1 MLCIAHRGGPGP
13 ENSLEAIRRSLAMR
27 APAIEIDV
35 WQVHGE
41 LWVTH
46 DRRLGREIAGYQV
59 LSDLPLDHLES
70 LRLSNGEHLPRLNQ
84 VLELVG
90 EQALL
95 NIELKGPDCAEALTR
110 ILTAHRQDFGHSPD
124 SWILSSFDHH
134 QLAQLQQSLP
144 EVRRGLLLY
153 GVPLD
158 MAQSA
163 DRVDAYSVNLSQDF
177 MPEALIQD
185 IRQRGKKVWIY
196 TANHPKDWRRLM
208 DIGVDG
214 VFTDHPDA
222 LMRYLAE
229 H

>member
-13 ENSLEAIRRSLAMR
+13 ENSLEAIRRSLAMG

-35 WQVHGE
+35 WQLHGE

-46 DRRLGREIAGYQV
+46 DRRLGREIAGHQV
-59 LSDLPLDHLES
+59 LSDLSRDHLEA
-70 LRLSNGEHLPRLNQ
+70 LRLSNGEHLPRLSQ

-90 EQALL
+90 ERALL
-95 NIELKGPDCAEALTR
+95 NIELKGPDCVDALVRT
-110 ILTAHRQDFGHSPD
+110 LTARRRDFGHSPD
-124 SWILSSFDHH
+124 AWIVSSFDHQ

-158 MAQSA
+158 LAQSA
-163 DRVDAYSVNLSQDF
+163 DRIDAYSVNLSLDF
-177 MPEALIQD
+177 MPEALRRDAQ
-185 IRQRGKKVWIY
+185 QRGKKVWVY
-196 TANHPKDWRRLM
+196 TANHPEDWRRLTEA
-208 DIGVDG
+208 GVDG

-222 LMRYLAE
+222 LMRYLAD

>member
-13 ENSLEAIRRSLAMR
+13 ENSLEAIRRSLAIGV
-27 APAIEIDV
+27 PAIEIDV

-59 LSDLPLDHLES
+59 LADLPLDQLEA
-70 LRLSNGEHLPRLNQ
+70 LRLSNGEALPRLSQ

-95 NIELKGPDCAEALTR
+95 NIELKGPDCADTLER
-110 ILTAHRQDFGHSPD
+110 ILTAHRQDFGQSPD
-124 SWILSSFDHH
+124 SWIISSFDHR

-163 DRVDAYSVNLSQDF
+163 DQIDAYSVNLSQDF
-177 MPEALIQD
+177 MPDALVED

-208 DIGVDG
+208 DAGVDG
-214 VFTDHPDA
+214 VFTDHPDG

-229 H
+229 N

>member
-13 ENSLEAIRRSLAMR
+13 ENSLEAIRRSLAMG

-35 WQVHGE
+35 WQLHGE

-46 DRRLGREIAGYQV
+46 DRRLGREIAGHQALPD
-59 LSDLPLDHLES
+59 LSLDHLES
-70 LRLSNGEHLPRLNQ
+70 LRLSNGEHLPRLGQ

-95 NIELKGPDCAEALTR
+95 NIELKGPDCVDALVRT
-110 ILTAHRQDFGHSPD
+110 LTARWRDFGHSPD
-124 SWILSSFDHH
+124 AWIVSSFDHQ
-134 QLAQLQQSLP
+134 QLAQLRQNLP
-144 EVRRGLLLY
+144 DVRRGLLLY

-158 MAQSA
+158 LAQSA
-163 DRVDAYSVNLSQDF
+163 DRIDAYSVNLSLDF
-177 MPEALIQD
+177 MPEALRRDAQ
-185 IRQRGKKVWIY
+185 QRGKKVWVY
-196 TANHPKDWRRLM
+196 TANHPEDWRRLTKA
-208 DIGVDG
+208 GVDG

-222 LMRYLAE
+222 LMRYLAD

>member
-13 ENSLEAIRRSLAMR
+13 ENSLEAIRRSLAMG

-35 WQVHGE
+35 WQLHDE

-59 LSDLPLDHLES
+59 LSDLSRDHLEA
-70 LRLSNGEHLPRLNQ
+70 LRLSNGEHLPRLSQ

-90 EQALL
+90 ERALL
-95 NIELKGPDCAEALTR
+95 NIELKGPDCVDALVR
-110 ILTAHRQDFGHSPD
+110 ILTAHRQSSGQSPK
-124 SWILSSFDHH
+124 SWIVSSFDHC
-134 QLAQLQQSLP
+134 QLAQLQQRLP

-158 MAQSA
+158 LAQSA
-163 DRVDAYSVNLSQDF
+163 DRIDAYSVHLSQDF
-177 MPEALIQD
+177 MPEVLIED
-185 IRQRGKKVWIY
+185 IRQRGRKVWIY

-208 DIGVDG
+208 DAGVDG
-214 VFTDHPDA
+214 IFTDHPDG

-229 H
+229 N